1 LDKKAY
7 YKYLFIIAAI
17 WNLMIGI
24 PLLLGS
30 FFGTSGFQ
38 ALSLMYYQGFLLA
51 VLVFGIGYL
60 MVGLDLENNHLVIIL
75 AVIAKALIFLIFLV
89 YYISGDLPLYQM
101 LVGVG
106 DLIFSILFIEFLF
119 NFKKI

>member
-1 LDKKAY
+1 
-7 YKYLFIIAAI
+7 
-17 WNLMIGI
+17 MIGI

-101 LVGVG
+101 
-106 DLIFSILFIEFLF
+106 EAA
-119 NFKKI
+119 